1 MTSRRL
7 SGNPLRAMV
16 LTKTVQTTL
25 HKDLQLSKKSTRWVT
40 KRYEEMKKDRLTM
53 CKVIKAIITVGFLTI
68 TFSLWMSQKKMKE
81 LANLP
86 FTQEAS

>member
-1 MTSRRL
+1 
-7 SGNPLRAMV
+7 MV

-25 HKDLQLSKKSTRWVT
+25 HKNLQLSKKSTRWVT
-40 KRYEEMKKDRLTM
+40 KRYEETKKDRQGDHGDNH
-53 CKVIKAIITVGFLTI
+53 CGFLTI
-68 TFSLWMSQKKMKE
+68 TFSLWMCQQKMKE